1 MTDNVTFDDWTKLD
15 LRAAEIL
22 EAEDISGADKLYK
35 LKVDL
40 GTETRVLVAGLKQ
53 HYTREELNGK
63 RCVVFTN
70 LEPKT
75 LKGIE
80 SHGMI
85 MAASNEDHSQVKLI
99 QPDGA
104 IALGA
109 KVS

>member
-22 EAEDISGADKLYK
+22 EAKDIPGADKLYK

-40 GTETRVLVAGLKQ
+40 GTETRTLVAGLKQ

-63 RCVVFTN
+63 RCVVFAN

-75 LKGIE
+75 LRGIE
-80 SHGMI
+80 SYGMV
-85 MAASNEDHSQVKLI
+85 MAASNGDHSSVKLI

-109 KVS
+109 KIS

>member
-1 MTDNVTFDDWTKLD
+1 METNITFDEWTNLD
-15 LRAAEIL
+15 LRAGEIL
-22 EAEDISGADKLYK
+22 EVEDIEGANKIYK

-40 GTETRVLVAGLKQ
+40 GTETRTLVGGFKQ
-53 HYTREELNGK
+53 NYNKEELEGK
-63 RCVVFTN
+63 RCIILMN

-75 LKGIE
+75 IKGIE

-85 MAASNEDHSQVKLI
+85 LAAVNEDHSEIKII

>member
-1 MTDNVTFDDWTKLD
+1 MEDVSFNEWLNID
-15 LRAAEIL
+15 LRAGEIL
-22 EAEDISGADKLYK
+22 DVEEITGADKLYK

-40 GTETRVLVAGLKQ
+40 GTETRILVAGLRQ
-53 HYTREELNGK
+53 HYTKEELNGK

-70 LEPKT
+70 LESKK

-85 MAASNEDHSQVKLI
+85 LAASNEDHSQVKLI

-109 KVS
+109 KIS

>member
-1 MTDNVTFDDWTKLD
+1 METNISFNEWTNLD
-15 LRAAEIL
+15 LRAGEIL
-22 EAEDISGADKLYK
+22 EAKDIEGADKLYQ

-40 GTETRVLVAGLKQ
+40 GTETRTLVAGLKQ
-53 HYTREELNGK
+53 HYTKEELNSK
-63 RCVVFTN
+63 RCVVFAN

-75 LKGIE
+75 LRGIE

-85 MAASNEDHSQVKLI
+85 LAASNEDHSQVKLI

-109 KVS
+109 KIS

>member
-1 MTDNVTFDDWTKLD
+1 MTENVTFNEWTKLD
-15 LRAAEIL
+15 LRAGEIL
-22 EAEDISGADKLYK
+22 EVEDIPGADKIYK

-40 GTETRVLVAGLKQ
+40 GTETRTLVAGLKQ
-53 HYTREELNGK
+53 SYNKEELNGK
-63 RCVVFTN
+63 RCVVFAN

-75 LKGIE
+75 LRGIE

-104 IALGA
+104 IELGA
-109 KVS
+109 KIS